1 MMTCRVVG
9 ERLGVFLRGELPF
22 TERFEVHRHLAACP
36 ACHDR
41 VEEARD
47 AMDLS
52 RAACSGAADP
62 VPDEV
67 PDGLVAAIWSFRRGG
82 N

>member
-1 MMTCRVVG
+1 MMSCRGVG
-9 ERLGVFLRGELPF
+9 EHVGVFLRGELPF
-22 TERFEVHRHLAACP
+22 PGRLEFHRHLAGCP

-41 VEEARD
+41 VEQARD
-47 AMDLS
+47 AIDLS
-52 RAACSGAADP
+52 RSACSGAADP

-67 PDGLVAAIWSFRRGG
+67 PDALLAAIRSFRRST